1 MTDIPVDKQ
10 QTDEDKITRQ
20 LVDKKKR
27 DELTPSPDEDNQSLL
42 TRLVKLLIAFSIPL
56 FLLSI
61 PTVEFP
67 FDNLSIIQ
75 HRVLAIFVLAA
86 LLWILEPVPVFATSI
101 LIITL
106 ELVMLS
112 DQGLYSFRLFNNGVD
127 PDAAIEGLM
136 HYNDIFAAFSSP
148 IIVLFLG
155 GFSLAI
161 AANKYALDTNL
172 ANVLLKPFGTNP
184 AAIMLGLM
192 MITALFSMFMSN
204 TATTVM
210 MLSLLGPILMSVPK
224 EEKGIKAL
232 VLSIPI
238 AANLGGIATPIGTP
252 PNAIALQYL
261 DSLYAISF
269 LDWMMLGLPFVLV
282 LLAFAWWLLQQLFP
296 FSGDRLQLQLG
307 GEFQRSWQAIVV
319 YITFALTIILWMTTA
334 LHGMNTYVVAIVPL
348 AIFTLTGIIGKDELK
363 LINWDVLW
371 LVAGGIAMGIALDK
385 TGLAAVMANA
395 IDYSLLPTLLVIL
408 VMSFVCWLMANFI
421 SNTATANLLMP
432 IAAAVATS
440 MDDLSL
446 LVMLVVVACSAS
458 LGMILPVS
466 TPPNSLA
473 YATGFVAS
481 KDMARVG
488 LIMGLAGLLLVYVV
502 ILILV

>member
-1 MTDIPVDKQ
+1 MTKIVKNKEPEQVDSES
-10 QTDEDKITRQ
+10 D
-20 LVDKKKR
+20 
-27 DELTPSPDEDNQSLL
+27 SNLL
-42 TRLVKLLIAFSIPL
+42 MARLVKLLIAFGIPL
-56 FLLSI
+56 FILSM
-61 PTVEFP
+61 PTSQLP
-67 FDNLSIIQ
+67 FDDLSIIQ
-75 HRVLAIFVLAA
+75 HRLLAIFVLAA

-112 DQGLYSFRLFNNGVD
+112 DQGLYSFRFFDSGSREVATD
-127 PDAAIEGLM
+127 IDGLM

-172 ANVLLKPFGTNP
+172 ANVLLKPFGTKP
-184 AAIMLGLM
+184 TAIMFGLM
-192 MITALFSMFMSN
+192 LITALFSMFMSN

-232 VLSIPI
+232 VLCVPI

-261 DSLYAISF
+261 DSVYDVSF
-269 LDWMMLGLPFVLV
+269 LDWMMVGLPFVI
-282 LLAFAWWLLQQLFP
+282 LLLGFAWWVLQKLFP
-296 FSGDRLQLQLG
+296 FSGGSLHLELG
-307 GEFQRSWQAIVV
+307 GDFQRSWQAIVV
-319 YITFALTIILWMTTA
+319 YITFALTILLWMSTG

-348 AIFTLTGIIGKDELK
+348 AIFTLTGIIGKEELK

-371 LVAGGIAMGIALDK
+371 LVAGGIAIGIALDK

-395 IDYSLLPTLLVIL
+395 IDYSVLPALLVIL
-408 VMSFVCWLMANFI
+408 VMSIVCWLMANFI

-446 LVMLVVVACSAS
+446 IVMLIVVACSAS

-473 YATGFVAS
+473 YATGLVAS

-488 LIMGLAGLLLVYVV
+488 LIMGLTGLVLMYAAILLFV
-502 ILILV
+502 

>member
-1 MTDIPVDKQ
+1 MTNMTIDKGPGRNSI
-10 QTDEDKITRQ
+10 EK
-20 LVDKKKR
+20 
-27 DELTPSPDEDNQSLL
+27 NLL
-42 TRLVKLLIAFSIPL
+42 MARLVKLIIAFGIPL
-56 FLLSI
+56 FLLSV
-61 PTVEFP
+61 PTSQFP
-67 FDNLSIIQ
+67 FDDLTIIQ
-75 HRVLAIFVLAA
+75 HRLLAIFILAA

-101 LIITL
+101 LIIML
-106 ELVMLS
+106 ELMMLS
-112 DQGLYSFRLFNNGVD
+112 DQGLYSFRFFNDGVD
-127 PDAAIEGLM
+127 PATNIEGLM

-148 IIVLFLG
+148 IIMLFLG

-172 ANVLLKPFGTNP
+172 ANVLLKPFGTKP
-184 AAIMLGLM
+184 ASIMLGLM
-192 MITALFSMFMSN
+192 MITAMFSMFMSN

-224 EEKGIKAL
+224 EDKGIKAL
-232 VLSIPI
+232 VLCVPI
-238 AANLGGIATPIGTP
+238 SANLGGIATPIGTP

-261 DSLYAISF
+261 NDLYSVSF
-269 LDWMMLGLPFVLV
+269 LDWMMMGLPFVLV
-282 LLAFAWWLLQQLFP
+282 LLAFAWWLLQKLFP
-296 FSGDRLQLQLG
+296 FSCDSLHLQFGGD
-307 GEFQRSWQAIVV
+307 FQRSWQAIVV
-319 YITFALTIILWMTTA
+319 YITFALTIVLWMSTG

-348 AIFTLTGIIGKDELK
+348 AIFTLTGIIGKEELK

-371 LVAGGIAMGIALDK
+371 LVAGGIAIGIALDK
-385 TGLAAVMANA
+385 TGLAAVMANS
-395 IDYSLLPTLLVIL
+395 IDYSVLPALLVIL
-408 VMSFVCWLMANFI
+408 VMSFLCWLMANFI

-473 YATGFVAS
+473 YATGLVAS

-488 LIMGLAGLLLVYVV
+488 LIMGLAGLSLVYMV
-502 ILILV
+502 ILVLI

>member
-1 MTDIPVDKQ
+1 MTNTTIDREPDK
-10 QTDEDKITRQ
+10 
-20 LVDKKKR
+20 
-27 DELTPSPDEDNQSLL
+27 TPSSIDRHLL
-42 TRLVKLLIAFSIPL
+42 MTRLVKLLIAFGIPL
-56 FLLSI
+56 ILLSV
-61 PTVEFP
+61 PTSQLP
-67 FDNLSIIQ
+67 FENLTIIQ
-75 HRVLAIFVLAA
+75 HRLLAIFVLAA

-112 DQGLYSFRLFNNGVD
+112 DQGLYSFRFFNAGTTGPATN
-127 PDAAIEGLM
+127 IEGLL

-232 VLSIPI
+232 VLSVPI

-261 DSLYAISF
+261 DSLFSISF
-269 LDWMMLGLPFVLV
+269 LDWMMVGLPFVII
-282 LLAFAWWLLQQLFP
+282 LLAFAWWLLQKLFP
-296 FSGDRLQLQLG
+296 FSGDSLHLELG
-307 GEFQRSWQAIVV
+307 GDFQRSWQAIVV
-319 YITFALTIILWMTTA
+319 YITFALTIVLWMTTG

-348 AIFTLTGIIGKDELK
+348 AVFTLTGIIGKEELK

-371 LVAGGIAMGIALDK
+371 LVAGGIAIGIALDK

-395 IDYSLLPTLLVIL
+395 IDYSVLPALLVVF
-408 VMSFVCWLMANFI
+408 VMSLVCWLMANFI

-473 YATGFVAS
+473 YATGLVAS

-488 LIMGLAGLLLVYVV
+488 LIMGLAGLALVYVV
-502 ILILV
+502 ILFLL